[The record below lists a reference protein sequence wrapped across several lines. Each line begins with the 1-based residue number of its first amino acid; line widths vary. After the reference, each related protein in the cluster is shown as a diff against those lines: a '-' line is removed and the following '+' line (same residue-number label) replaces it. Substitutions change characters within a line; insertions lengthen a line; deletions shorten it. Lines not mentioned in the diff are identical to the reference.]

1 MRKILLYS
9 VICLLTY
16 SCSQREEMHQLLQQ
30 LLQEDRHEV
39 VFRTDTLALRL
50 VDYFSLHGTMN
61 EQMEAYYLLGRAYD
75 NMKNPSLAL
84 RFYYEAVQKVD
95 TTEMNIDNET
105 LSRAYAHSAK
115 LFLAHFDCRPT
126 LALEDARKALCYAK
140 TSNNQLMIDICK
152 EQLGNCFF
160 ALGLWDSIKVYDPQR
175 YEWMYHPWKSSPG
188 RIMFKY
194 QSFIPTLNNKYNE
207 SQKVYVFYNIP
218 LDSIPEDVKAKGNIL
233 VGGGLSHAIEHSTD
247 RDSIMNQSNISS
259 FVEMKLQSQQKLYH
273 QRNMFFLSL
282 VILLFIIM
290 IGYYWL
296 KNIQRKER
304 EKMQYLN
311 TQYNLD
317 LANYQIILSE
327 LNLMKQSSE
336 HKEKAIE
343 DKQEQLS
350 NLQEKITNLQEDS
363 AIPSVWNIPDD
374 IMLSPLVMDLHKK
387 ASIGGIA
394 SNGELRDLLKL
405 ANSKMPTFISSLSSL
420 DKTLDDEN
428 LVICI
433 LTKLRFL
440 PSEMSILLGKS
451 SQVITNRKARMLKYL
466 FKVEGGTRQFDHQI
480 RSL

>member
-1 MRKILLYS
+1 M
-9 VICLLTY
+9 T
-16 SCSQREEMHQLLQQ
+16 
-30 LLQEDRHEV
+30 
-39 VFRTDTLALRL
+39 
-50 VDYFSLHGTMN
+50 
-61 EQMEAYYLLGRAYD
+61 
-75 NMKNPSLAL
+75 
-84 RFYYEAVQKVD
+84 
-95 TTEMNIDNET
+95 
-105 LSRAYAHSAK
+105 
-115 LFLAHFDCRPT
+115 
-126 LALEDARKALCYAK
+126 
-140 TSNNQLMIDICK
+140 
-152 EQLGNCFF
+152 
-160 ALGLWDSIKVYDPQR
+160 
-175 YEWMYHPWKSSPG
+175 
-188 RIMFKY
+188 
-194 QSFIPTLNNKYNE
+194 
-207 SQKVYVFYNIP
+207 
-218 LDSIPEDVKAKGNIL
+218 
-233 VGGGLSHAIEHSTD
+233 
-247 RDSIMNQSNISS
+247 
-259 FVEMKLQSQQKLYH
+259 
-273 QRNMFFLSL
+273 
-282 VILLFIIM
+282 
-290 IGYYWL
+290 GYYWF

-304 EKMQYLN
+304 EKMQCLN

-374 IMLSPLVMDLHKK
+374 ILSSPLVMDLHKK

-394 SNGELRDLLKL
+394 SNGELRDILKL
-405 ANSKMPTFISSLSSL
+405 ANSKMPTFMSLLSSL